1 MNKEQYLRRR
11 IEDLKTA
18 VLDESL
24 SMEIRKNQ
32 ALALLNY
39 KHDLDIILSENANTH

>member
-11 IEDLKTA
+11 IEDLKSA

-24 SMEIRKNQ
+24 PIALRKNQ

-39 KHDLDIILSENANTH
+39 KQDLDLILSEKANTL